1 MKERIVGYKIK
12 KAREKAGLSVQ
23 ELARRMG
30 RDPRHLAELETE
42 GVFLLDNKE
51 MWLIVQ
57 SLDCHIEDIL
67 DMTSSHSE
75 RDIID
80 GCIRLMHT
88 LTGEFEEWLINT
100 DLAEEISDEE
110 TFCVNIPYMEI
121 VRELF
126 LSNTKHSG
134 GTSCCM
140 KLQELG
146 VDKYAEQFDCYPE
159 KEELS

>member
-1 MKERIVGYKIK
+1 MEKENNLERTCRGYKIK

-75 RDIID
+75 RDILD
-80 GCIRLMHT
+80 G
-88 LTGEFEEWLINT
+88 
-100 DLAEEISDEE
+100 
-110 TFCVNIPYMEI
+110 
-121 VRELF
+121 
-126 LSNTKHSG
+126 
-134 GTSCCM
+134 SCTH
-140 KLQELG
+140 
-146 VDKYAEQFDCYPE
+146 
-159 KEELS
+159 